1 MQIPPLNNKSI
12 NSKSNDELIEK
23 RITSYSFFI
32 NEVTRNPLLRSSSVV
47 YDFLSI
53 DSSKEFADKQR
64 EYNSCKPPS
73 KISEIRT
80 LTGRVNLNGEI
91 FNNNK
96 GKCFDTSRKNARN
109 TKAKLSKL
117 NITLKTLI
125 TNIKHVAS
133 TLTELSDIMSSLI
146 KEANT
151 FKNNESSVQTYET
164 LRNLFDNWSL
174 HEKRRALSVELDL
187 RQYVKY
193 VKLEYKA
200 VNEMIDNFE
209 AVRKKYVKEDT
220 KLMRRKEELLK
231 QRDVKNWEFPIE
243 ETQIDFNN
251 KEECFKKM
259 LQTQTKSVNDM
270 KMFVC
275 YCGNVFEEEFA
286 QLRQQ
291 MKGINE
297 TAMATISNKNEQISK
312 DVTKM
317 WSSIKNVK
325 DKNNN
330 NNNGDNNNNKNK
342 IITEP

>member
-1 MQIPPLNNKSI
+1 
-12 NSKSNDELIEK
+12 
-23 RITSYSFFI
+23 
-32 NEVTRNPLLRSSSVV
+32 
-47 YDFLSI
+47 
-53 DSSKEFADKQR
+53 
-64 EYNSCKPPS
+64 
-73 KISEIRT
+73 
-80 LTGRVNLNGEI
+80 
-91 FNNNK
+91 
-96 GKCFDTSRKNARN
+96 
-109 TKAKLSKL
+109 
-117 NITLKTLI
+117 
-125 TNIKHVAS
+125 
-133 TLTELSDIMSSLI
+133 MSSLI

-151 FKNNESSVQTYET
+151 FKNNESTVQTYET
-164 LRNLFDNWSL
+164 LRKLFDNWSL

-231 QRDVKNWEFPIE
+231 QRDVKNWEFPVE

-297 TAMATISNKNEQISK
+297 TAMVTISNKNEQISK

-330 NNNGDNNNNKNK
+330 NNNGDNNNNNKNK

>member
-1 MQIPPLNNKSI
+1 
-12 NSKSNDELIEK
+12 
-23 RITSYSFFI
+23 
-32 NEVTRNPLLRSSSVV
+32 
-47 YDFLSI
+47 
-53 DSSKEFADKQR
+53 
-64 EYNSCKPPS
+64 
-73 KISEIRT
+73 
-80 LTGRVNLNGEI
+80 
-91 FNNNK
+91 
-96 GKCFDTSRKNARN
+96 
-109 TKAKLSKL
+109 
-117 NITLKTLI
+117 
-125 TNIKHVAS
+125 
-133 TLTELSDIMSSLI
+133 MSSLI

-151 FKNNESSVQTYET
+151 FKNNESTVQTYET

-209 AVRKKYVKEDT
+209 VVRKKYMKEDA
-220 KLMRRKEELLK
+220 KLMKRKEELLK
-231 QRDVKNWEFPIE
+231 QRDVKNWEFPNE

-251 KEECFKKM
+251 KEECFAKM
-259 LQTQTKSVNDM
+259 LQTQTKSINDM

-275 YCGNVFEEEFA
+275 YCGNVFEEEFT

-297 TAMATISNKNEQISK
+297 TAMVTISNKNEQISK
-312 DVTKM
+312 DVTRM

-330 NNNGDNNNNKNK
+330 NNSGNGDNNKNK